1 MFYIIILFM
10 LYKLYTFWYLHT
22 CTYVHCMC
30 RLYVEYLWRIDVPIY
45 FLYHNCDFW
54 SSFASTV
61 NALEDPFDWDQ
72 SNKQKREG
80 EASVHQV
87 IFLPSQ
93 QLIDIVVIEL
103 AIHAVESFVVLVCC
117 TMFLCFRVR
126 IILPNL
132 TSVSP
137 CRVARRWSVVYAKAE
152 FYQQRLRSL
161 QGLRVPLAAALLV
174 PMAIALRL

>member
-1 MFYIIILFM
+1 MLIIYILIF
-10 LYKLYTFWYLHT
+10 
-22 CTYVHCMC
+22 TYVHVCALHVYTIC
-30 RLYVEYLWRIDVPIY
+30 RRIPLTYRCTNIS
-45 FLYHNCDFW
+45 LYHNCDFW
-54 SSFASTV
+54 SSFASTE

-80 EASVHQV
+80 DASVHQV
-87 IFLPSQ
+87 LFLPSQ

-103 AIHAVESFVVLVCC
+103 AIHALESFVVLVCC
-117 TMFLCFRVR
+117 TMFLCFLVR